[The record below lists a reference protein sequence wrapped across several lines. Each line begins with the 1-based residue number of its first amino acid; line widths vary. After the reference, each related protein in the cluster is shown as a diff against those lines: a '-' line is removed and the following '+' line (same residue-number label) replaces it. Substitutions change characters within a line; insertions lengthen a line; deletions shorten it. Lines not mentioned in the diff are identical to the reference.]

1 MKLVIFPD
9 AALFTCP
16 QKEISAAEPSYRPA
30 FQALPYIALSK
41 MGLRSTIVVCSTSF
55 LLGIYSLLEY
65 TQSSSATGSLF
76 THWIADSLTLWKS
89 PVTDEHLWTAALY
102 YSILAKGPPI
112 IFYFLAAVVALGAV
126 TILWS
131 LGDGE
136 AGNLMF
142 DGGSICQSILP
153 PAAAD
158 SPFQSVLFATTV
170 VLYLYSVIPSPCPLT
185 FLYASYSPPAVIVA
199 KFSTLPTHQLK
210 DPFPGSLR
218 SATLGLAS
226 NHLMCSVALTGVLIL
241 QAGRF
246 WAERSDDADVAELRR
261 EAALLKGRQSRA
273 KTPDA
278 KS

>member
-1 MKLVIFPD
+1 
-9 AALFTCP
+9 
-16 QKEISAAEPSYRPA
+16 
-30 FQALPYIALSK
+30 
-41 MGLRSTIVVCSTSF
+41 MGIRSTVVVCVTSF
-55 LLGIYSLLEY
+55 LL
-65 TQSSSATGSLF
+65 GSLF

-102 YSILAKGPPI
+102 YSILTKGPPI
-112 IFYFLAAVVALGAV
+112 IFYFPRRRGR
-126 TILWS
+126 S
-131 LGDGE
+131 RRLGDGE

-142 DGGSICQSILP
+142 DGGSI
-153 PAAAD
+153 
-158 SPFQSVLFATTV
+158 FLFATTV
-170 VLYLYSVIPSPCPLT
+170 VLYLYSVIPIIL
-185 FLYASYSPPAVIVA
+185 A

-218 SATLGLAS
+218 SATLDLAS
-226 NHLMCSVALTGVLIL
+226 NHLMCSVALTGVLVL

-246 WAERSDDADVAELRR
+246 WAERSDHADKAELRR